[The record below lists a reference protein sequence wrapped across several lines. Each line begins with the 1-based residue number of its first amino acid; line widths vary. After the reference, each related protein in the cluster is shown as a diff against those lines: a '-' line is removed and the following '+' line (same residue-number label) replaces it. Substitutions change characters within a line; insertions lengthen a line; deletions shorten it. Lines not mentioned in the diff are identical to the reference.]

1 MLPRDEK
8 NHSHPRSSRLDA
20 RALVLLAAVLLF
32 AARAIRRRPP
42 AVARAVCPTVYSHRG
57 GGASV
62 FEDGSLAAM
71 LELARRGVCHFD
83 LDAFE
88 SVDRELVV
96 SHPASAAVLSAAGGR
111 EPDALSRSELAAL
124 PTLTEVAR
132 ALADEPCGGADR
144 TLPRL
149 TVELKG
155 ASATP
160 GGARAVAAV
169 ARATGLDLALVTGAD
184 GGGALVA
191 EALRIDLPQVHA
203 VKAWGRDPSL
213 SEKLTREEL
222 PKSGL
227 AAVAPALSLV
237 RGSPLPEPHPPLIVW
252 IVDDREALVQAV
264 GARAR
269 AVISNRPLH
278 IRELLL
284 SMEGLCVAP
293 GL

>member
-1 MLPRDEK
+1 M
-8 NHSHPRSSRLDA
+8 
-20 RALVLLAAVLLF
+20 
-32 AARAIRRRPP
+32 
-42 AVARAVCPTVYSHRG
+42 
-57 GGASV
+57 
-62 FEDGSLAAM
+62 
-71 LELARRGVCHFD
+71 
-83 LDAFE
+83 
-88 SVDRELVV
+88 
-96 SHPASAAVLSAAGGR
+96 
-111 EPDALSRSELAAL
+111 
-124 PTLTEVAR
+124 
-132 ALADEPCGGADR
+132 
-144 TLPRL
+144 
-149 TVELKG
+149 
-155 ASATP
+155 
-160 GGARAVAAV
+160 
-169 ARATGLDLALVTGAD
+169 DLALVTGAD